1 MPWCHFFFLR
11 LRTGWCQN
19 RNRKADVGKG
29 YKGKPCI
36 YCLEAEAEDGDHVL
50 SRQFVLPE
58 HRDNLPKV
66 PACKRC
72 NNEKSKL
79 EHYLTAVMP
88 FGGRHGEAGRNLA
101 EQVPGR
107 LDRNER
113 LRCELADGAERYLA
127 AKNGGPWEPGMK
139 IPLNGRALESLFEYM
154 TRGLAWHHW
163 DLAFGPGF
171 VVRAAFLGEAARGPF
186 EGLMAKN
193 ANRVGGNL
201 GGGAFEYE
209 GTMARDGS
217 GLTIWRMS
225 LYGAVVA
232 GDGGGAGR
240 EEHCSAA
247 HCITAPKDWPV
258 TAELLKML
266 GS

>member
-1 MPWCHFFFLR
+1 M
-11 LRTGWCQN
+11 
-19 RNRKADVGKG
+19 GKG
-29 YKGKPCI
+29 YKGKPCV

-50 SRQFVLPE
+50 SKQFVLVE

-88 FGGRHGEAGRNLA
+88 FGGRHGEAGRNLS

-107 LDRNER
+107 LGKNER
-113 LRCELADGAERYLA
+113 LHRELAEGVEGYLVS
-127 AKNGGPWEPGMK
+127 KNGSPWEPGMK
-139 IPLNGRALESLFEYM
+139 VPLDGRALESLFEYM
-154 TRGLAWHHW
+154 TRGLAFHHW
-163 DLAFGPGF
+163 GLLFGCDH
-171 VVRAAFLGEAARGPF
+171 VVRSAFLTAVARGPF
-186 EGLMAKN
+186 EGLMAKS
-193 ANRVGGNL
+193 AKRVAGNL

-209 GTMARDGS
+209 GAMAKDGS
-217 GLTIWRMS
+217 GLTVWRMS

-240 EEHCSAA
+240 EEKSSAA

-258 TAELLKML
+258 TAKLMKLL
-266 GS
+266 GG

>member
-1 MPWCHFFFLR
+1 M
-11 LRTGWCQN
+11 
-19 RNRKADVGKG
+19 GKG
-29 YKGKPCI
+29 FSGKPCV
-36 YCLEAEAEDGDHVL
+36 YCLVAEAEDGDHVL

-58 HRDNLPKV
+58 YRDNLPRV

-101 EQVPGR
+101 ERVPGR

-113 LRCELADGAERYLA
+113 LRRELLDRVERYLVSE
-127 AKNGGPWEPGMK
+127 NGGRWEPGMM
-139 IPLNGRALESLFEYM
+139 IPLDGRALESLFEFV

-163 DLAFGPGF
+163 GLAFGPEF
-171 VVRAAFLGEAARGPF
+171 VVRASFLCEAAREPF
-186 EGLMAKN
+186 EGLMAKY
-193 ANRVGGNL
+193 AERVGGNL

-217 GLTIWRMS
+217 GLTVWRMS

-232 GDGGGAGR
+232 GNGGGAGR
-240 EEHCSAA
+240 EERGSLTY
-247 HCITAPKDWPV
+247 CITAPKDWPI
-258 TAELLKML
+258 TANLLKML
-266 GS
+266 GG

>member
-1 MPWCHFFFLR
+1 M
-11 LRTGWCQN
+11 
-19 RNRKADVGKG
+19 GKG
-29 YKGKPCI
+29 YKGKPCV
-36 YCLEAEAEDGDHVL
+36 YCLEAESADGDHVL

-88 FGGRHGEAGRNLA
+88 FGGRHEGAGRNLA

-107 LDRNER
+107 LGNNGR
-113 LRCELADGAERYLA
+113 LRRKLAEGTERFLVSA
-127 AKNGGPWEPGMK
+127 DGGPWEPGMAV
-139 IPLNGRALESLFEYM
+139 PLDGRTLEALFEYM
-154 TRGLAWHHW
+154 TRGLAFHHW
-163 DLAFGPGF
+163 GLLFGREF
-171 VVRAAFLGEAARGPF
+171 AVRAAFLGEAARGPF

-193 ANRVGGNL
+193 AEKVRGNL
-201 GGGAFEYE
+201 GGGALEYE
-209 GTMARDGS
+209 GAMAGDGS
-217 GLTIWRMS
+217 GLTVWRMS

-240 EEHCSAA
+240 EERSSAA
-247 HCITAPKDWPV
+247 HCLTAPLGWPV
-258 TAELLKML
+258 TKKLLGML
-266 GS
+266 GG

>member
-1 MPWCHFFFLR
+1 M
-11 LRTGWCQN
+11 
-19 RNRKADVGKG
+19 GKG
-29 YKGKPCI
+29 YKGKRCV
-36 YCLEAEAEDGDHVL
+36 YCLEAEADDGDHVL

-66 PACKRC
+66 PACRRC

-107 LDRNER
+107 LDKNER
-113 LRCELADGAERYLA
+113 LRRELVEGAERYLVT
-127 AKNGGPWEPGMK
+127 KNGGSWERVTK
-139 IPLNGRALESLFEYM
+139 VPLDGRALESLFEYV

-163 DLAFGPGF
+163 HLTFGPKF
-171 VVRAAFLGEAARGPF
+171 IVRAAFLGEAARRPV
-186 EGLMAKN
+186 EGLMVKN
-193 ANRVGGNL
+193 AERVRGNL

-209 GTMARDGS
+209 GAMAWDKS
-217 GLTIWRMS
+217 GLTVWRMS
-225 LYGAVVA
+225 LYGVVVA

-240 EEHCSAA
+240 EAKCSAA

-266 GS
+266 GA

>member
-1 MPWCHFFFLR
+1 M
-11 LRTGWCQN
+11 
-19 RNRKADVGKG
+19 GKG
-29 YKGKPCI
+29 YKGKPCV

-50 SRQFVLPE
+50 SKQFVLVE

-101 EQVPGR
+101 EKVPGR
-107 LDRNER
+107 LGKNER
-113 LRCELADGAERYLA
+113 LHRELAEGVERYLVSE
-127 AKNGGPWEPGMK
+127 NGGPWEPGMK
-139 IPLNGRALESLFEYM
+139 VPLDGRALESLFEYM
-154 TRGLAWHHW
+154 TKGLAFHHW
-163 DLAFGPGF
+163 GLLFGRDHF
-171 VVRAAFLGEAARGPF
+171 VRSAFLTAVARGPF
-186 EGLMAKN
+186 EGLMAKS
-193 ANRVGGNL
+193 ADRVAGNL

-209 GTMARDGS
+209 GTMAKDGS
-217 GLTIWRMS
+217 GLTVWRMS

-240 EEHCSAA
+240 EEKSSTA
-247 HCITAPKDWPV
+247 HCVTAPKDWPV
-258 TAELLKML
+258 TAKLMEML
-266 GS
+266 GG